1 MKTSEDISNTLLVH
15 GFITASALIM
25 IFGVVFAILMI
36 QTFGMIGSANSIA
49 VTALF
54 IIIGASCLALM
65 PYCFRV
71 ARSIQILEIVGSDT
85 LSMHP
90 PVFVSDMNHPKEI
103 ELGQIT
109 DVSQDK
115 ILGSL
120 TMVTFTES
128 GDKKTIYSFLKK
140 GKLDLIKKGAA

>member
-1 MKTSEDISNTLLVH
+1 MKNSEDISNTLLVH
-15 GFITASALIM
+15 GFIAVSAFIM

-36 QTFGMIGSANSIA
+36 NIFVTMGSANSIA
-49 VTALF
+49 AATLL
-54 IIIGASCLALM
+54 IIIGAPCLALT

-85 LSMHP
+85 LRMHP
-90 PVFVSDMNHPKEI
+90 PLFISDINHPTEI

-109 DVSQDK
+109 DVSRDK

-120 TMVTFTES
+120 TVVTFTER
-128 GDKKTIYSFLKK
+128 GDKRTIYSFLKK
-140 GKLDLIKKGAA
+140 GKPDLIKKGAA